1 MSIETAPQLADPS
14 STPAS
19 PEDLTGRSRI
29 VRNVFASWVAHFVF
43 VVAGFIMPR
52 FLDRHLGQELL
63 GVWDFGW
70 SLVGYFGLVQV
81 GIGSSVDP
89 FVAKY
94 RAVHDTA
101 GLNRAVSSAMCLQL
115 LTAVTAGVV
124 TLLATWA
131 LPTLFGNRLGAHV
144 AEAQG
149 VVLML
154 GASICVSIILNIY
167 GGVLVGCYRWDIYN
181 SINAGFHAATVG
193 GMILALCLGGGVRTL
208 AAVALGGTAATEI
221 TRAFV
226 AYRVCPELRV
236 RFGMARWSEAVRL
249 LGFGAKTMLSAVAGL
264 LLNQTNSMII
274 AGYLGPAALALYSRP
289 RSLVNHAQILVRKFG
304 SVLGPTASSLHAG
317 GQQSELRELLM
328 KTGRLATYMA
338 LPAVLLFVIMGD
350 PILHVWMG
358 SRYEQGL
365 VLGILAVGQL
375 AEMTCQPL
383 ISILT
388 GMNLHGK
395 LGFMNLGVAIFSVLL
410 GIISVGVLGWGL
422 VGAAISLALPVLI
435 VNGIY
440 MPIHACRRLGM
451 PLGQYMVATSK
462 GPLLCSIPFAA
473 CLVAARMIWPDSPVV
488 ALGAGLAT
496 GGTVLALL
504 YWRYA
509 LPPSLRQRISG
520 LVT

>member
-1 MSIETAPQLADPS
+1 MA
-14 STPAS
+14 
-19 PEDLTGRSRI
+19 
-29 VRNVFASWVAHFVF
+29 RNVLASWAAHLVF
-43 VVAGFIMPR
+43 VVAGFVMPR
-52 FLDRHLGQELL
+52 FLDRYLGQELL

-70 SLVGYFGLVQV
+70 SLVGYFSLVQV

-94 RAVHDTA
+94 RAVHDVA

-124 TLLATWA
+124 TLVVTWA
-131 LPTLFGNRLGAHV
+131 LPTLFGNRLGAHM
-144 AEAQG
+144 AEAHG
-149 VVLML
+149 VVLLL
-154 GASICVSIILNIY
+154 GASICITIFINSYV
-167 GGVLVGCYRWDIYN
+167 GVLTGCYRWDVHN
-181 SINAGFHAATVG
+181 AINAGFHAATVA

-208 AAVALGGTAATEI
+208 AAITLVGTAATDI
-221 TRAFV
+221 TRAFM

-249 LGFGAKTMLSAVAGL
+249 LGFGAKTTLSSISGL
-264 LLNQTNSMII
+264 LLQQTNSLII

-289 RSLVNHAQILVRKFG
+289 RSLVRNAQVFVNKFG
-304 SVLGPTASSLHAG
+304 FVLGPTASALHAG
-317 GQQSELRELLM
+317 GQRGELRELLT
-328 KTGRLATYMA
+328 KTGRVATYMA
-338 LPAVLLFVIMGD
+338 LPMVLLFTIMGD
-350 PILHVWMG
+350 PILHLWMG

-375 AEMTCQPL
+375 AEMTRQPL
-383 ISILT
+383 SSILT

-395 LGFMNLGVAIFSVLL
+395 LGFMNLGVAVFSVLL

-451 PLGQYMVATSK
+451 PLGQYVVATSK

-473 CLVAARMIWPDSPVV
+473 CLVAARMIWPESPII
-488 ALGAGLAT
+488 ALGAGLAS
-496 GGTVLALL
+496 GGMVLALL
-504 YWRYA
+504 YWKYA
-509 LPPSLRQRISG
+509 LPPSLRDKLAG